1 MRNLNQSFWIAFLL
15 MTGTLVVAQSSP
27 EAKAQLDKVTKVVS
41 GYSNIEIEF
50 TYELVNSEADV
61 NSKTKGTILL
71 AGDKYK
77 LSVLGITRLYDGSKL
92 YTISPE
98 DEEVTISSGKEEGD
112 ETISPN
118 EMLKFF
124 NTGYHAK
131 MDIVQKLPG
140 RSIQFIKL
148 VPVKKNEEISYL
160 LLGIDKATNMVY
172 RLIEIGSQNTKT
184 VLTVDSYKVNSK
196 LPANALKYDSKDYS
210 GYFINKLD

>member
-1 MRNLNQSFWIAFLL
+1 M
-15 MTGTLVVAQSSP
+15 AQSSP

-41 GYSNIEIEF
+41 SYNNIEIEF
-50 TYELVNSEADV
+50 TYELVNNEADV

-77 LSVLGITRLYDGSKL
+77 LNVLGMTRLYDGSKL

-98 DEEVTISSGKEEGD
+98 DEEITISSDQDEGS

-148 VPVKKNEEISYL
+148 VPVKKSQEVSYL
-160 LLGIDKATNMVY
+160 LFGVDKATNMVY

-184 VLTVDSYKVNSK
+184 IITVDSYKVNSK
-196 LPANALKYDSKDYS
+196 LPPNALKFDSKDYP

>member
-98 DEEVTISSGKEEGD
+98 DEEVTISSGK
-112 ETISPN
+112 
-118 EMLKFF
+118 
-124 NTGYHAK
+124 
-131 MDIVQKLPG
+131 
-140 RSIQFIKL
+140 
-148 VPVKKNEEISYL
+148 
-160 LLGIDKATNMVY
+160 
-172 RLIEIGSQNTKT
+172 
-184 VLTVDSYKVNSK
+184 
-196 LPANALKYDSKDYS
+196 
-210 GYFINKLD
+210 